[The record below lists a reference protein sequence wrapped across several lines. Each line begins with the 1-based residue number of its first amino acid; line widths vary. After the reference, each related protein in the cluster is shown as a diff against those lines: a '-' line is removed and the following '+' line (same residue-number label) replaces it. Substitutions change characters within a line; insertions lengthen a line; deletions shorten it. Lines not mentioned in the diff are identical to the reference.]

1 MNLKKILILTLPPI
15 LVVISLFTPFWSISM
30 KAPFLQKPLTVEVY
44 PLFGLKGDLKN
55 VNVVN
60 HYVGLGEIDPEH
72 IPELKYIP
80 LVYAGLI
87 VLSVATGLAFNRGRI
102 FYILWGIY
110 VVLLAAVP
118 LYAYVWMYN
127 YTHTI
132 NPGAPI
138 EIEPFDPPF
147 FGFHKIAN
155 FYITSYLGPAFFLPL
170 AAAIIQIYPR
180 IKRRRRAE
188 KWKEAETR

>member
-1 MNLKKILILTLPPI
+1 MNLKKLIVIILPPI
-15 LVVISLFTPFWSISM
+15 LVAISLFTPFWSISM
-30 KAPFLQKPLTVEVY
+30 KAPFLQKPLMVEVY

-60 HYVGLGEIDPEH
+60 HYVGLGEINPEH

-80 LVYAGLI
+80 IVYMGLI
-87 VLSVATGLAFNRGRI
+87 VLSVAAGLIYNHGKT
-102 FYILWGIY
+102 FYAVWTIY
-110 VVLLAAVP
+110 VILLATIP
-118 LYAYVWMYN
+118 IYAYTWMYN

-132 NPGAPI
+132 KPGAPI

-170 AAAIIQIYPR
+170 AAAVIQIYPR
-180 IKRRRRAE
+180 IRERRRAK
-188 KWKEAETR
+188 KWKEAETE